1 MYVELSVRW
10 GVPSDVKP
18 SKVRLIHGL
27 VTKEVDFVAD
37 VVNLE
42 EVIEHERAEEVREQ
56 RISFEQGRYVE

>member
-1 MYVELSVRW
+1 M
-10 GVPSDVKP
+10 
-18 SKVRLIHGL
+18 RLIHGL